1 MERRRDLLKIEMLT
15 FKLSNLLLSYKQKHE
30 DAANGTL
37 GKNFNAGDSF
47 HSKNQLTIEFK
58 ICSSKC
64 SLPFYFL
71 EIFFLHSRECKMVI
85 TNYKV
90 HPLGNK

>member
-1 MERRRDLLKIEMLT
+1 MLT

-58 ICSSKC
+58 IFMFFKMFTSISF
-64 SLPFYFL
+64 SGDFPLP
-71 EIFFLHSRECKMVI
+71 LHSRECKMVI